1 MNPLAPGETI
11 GILGGGQLGRMLA
24 MAAARL
30 GFDTHIF
37 APDKDSC
44 AARVAARTT
53 IAQYT
58 DTKALQS
65 FAAQVAV
72 VTFEFENVPVASVQ
86 ALGAAGNRRVFPGAK
101 SLAIGQD
108 RVVEKSFF
116 QMLEVPTAPFAEI
129 TSYSEL
135 ATAIEKIGRPAILKT
150 RTLGYDGKGQVPIKR
165 REDVRTAFEAIGS
178 KAAILEGFVPFER
191 EVSVVAARS
200 ANGEFAVYHLCEN
213 EHRNGILATTKAPAH
228 VSPAIAAKAYAY
240 TRKVLEGLDHVGVL
254 AVEYFLMPDG
264 ALLANEFAPRV
275 HNSGHW
281 TEDGCLTSQFEQHIR
296 AVAGWPLGPT
306 TQIAQVEMT
315 NLVGDD
321 VLQWKDLAADPSARV
336 HLYGKG
342 EARPGRKMG
351 HVNRL
356 FPLE

>member
-11 GILGGGQLGRMLA
+11 GILGGGQLGRMLS

-30 GFDTHIF
+30 GFDCHIY
-37 APDKDSC
+37 APEGDSC

-53 IAQYT
+53 VAAYT
-58 DTKALQS
+58 DMKALQT
-65 FAAQVAV
+65 FVAQVAA
-72 VTFEFENVPVASVQ
+72 VTFEFENVPVATVQ
-86 ALGAAGNRRVFPGAK
+86 ALAGGGRRVFPGAK

-108 RVVEKSFF
+108 RFVEKTFF

-129 TSYSEL
+129 NSQADLE
-135 ATAIEKIGRPAILKT
+135 TAIEKIGRPAILKT
-150 RTLGYDGKGQVPIKR
+150 RTMGYDGKGQTAIKR
-165 REDVRTAFEAIGS
+165 REDVRTALQAIGA
-178 KAAILEGFVPFER
+178 KPAILEGFVPFER

-200 ANGEFAVYHLCEN
+200 VSGEFAVYHLCEN
-213 EHRNGILATTKAPAH
+213 EHRNGVLAITKAPAQ

-315 NLVGDD
+315 NLIGED
-321 VLQWKDLAADPSARV
+321 VLRWKELAADPSARL

-342 EARPGRKMG
+342 DARPGRKMG